1 MEPNATSYELYETSV
16 NGKQMRFLKRSEK
29 YGNYLFEMVLQSNIQ
44 THEHILILM
53 KFKIEDSKNTW
64 NPGKKLVQI
73 GQYMVKVKEESL
85 AALHQVPRVSQLYEE
100 FEHKMQNTPT
110 SSKLTK
116 KSTSSTKKHV
126 KHTKKSSTSTKKH
139 VKHTTKSSKKHG
151 KKITRKH

>member
-85 AALHQVPRVSQLYEE
+85 AALHQVPHVSQLYEE
-100 FEHKMQNTPT
+100 FEHKVHPVRNGTRFNIV
-110 SSKLTK
+110 SWI
-116 KSTSSTKKHV
+116 
-126 KHTKKSSTSTKKH
+126 
-139 VKHTTKSSKKHG
+139 TTEKRIYDRPYDTATTIS
-151 KKITRKH
+151 